1 MSEVQGL
8 RLKNINK
15 IVIGHRNLNSISP
28 KFDQLKKLVL
38 KHANV
43 LLASETKFDD
53 TFYDSQ
59 FYIDGFCMPCRL
71 DKIRNGGSVSIF
83 VKEGIP
89 RKVVTKHNFPSLLN
103 FYLLN

>member
-1 MSEVQGL
+1 M
-8 RLKNINK
+8 KNINK
-15 IVIGHRNLNSISP
+15 TVIGHRNINSISP

-43 LLASETKFDD
+43 LLVSETKLAD

-59 FYIDGFCMPCRL
+59 FYIDGFCMPDTKGRL